1 MAANIIS
8 FPQRISAAIIALI
21 AWASLI
27 LQFYLRTGSA
37 VNFFSFFTVQCNL
50 LIALTLSFSF
60 VMKDSVVA
68 RLFTSPSARAA
79 IAVYI
84 FIVALVYNTVL
95 RGLVPLE
102 SWGLLTDTMLHVV
115 IPILYLLFCIFF
127 IPKNALHWK
136 DTFYWILFPLG
147 YLIYSLVRGAMVHWY
162 PYPFLNAD
170 EHGYGKVFMNIG
182 VMLLIF
188 LAAGLG
194 CIFINRRRKGVA
206 L

>member
-1 MAANIIS
+1 MALDTSS
-8 FPQRISAAIIALI
+8 FQKALAAIIALL

-27 LQFYLRTGSA
+27 LQFYLKTGSA
-37 VNFFSFFTVQCNL
+37 INFFSFFTVQCNL

-60 VMKDSVVA
+60 IMKDSAVA
-68 RLFTSPSARAA
+68 RFFTSPGTRAA

-102 SWGLLTDTMLHVV
+102 SWGLLADTMLHVV
-115 IPILYLLFCIFF
+115 IPILYLLFAVFF
-127 IPKNALHWK
+127 IPGNTLHWK
-136 DTFYWILFPLG
+136 DCLSWILFPLC
-147 YLIYSLVRGAMVHWY
+147 YLIYSLIRGSINHWY

-170 EHGYGKVFMNIG
+170 EHGYTKVFMNIG

-194 CIFINRRRKGVA
+194 CIFINRRNRNVV

>member
-1 MAANIIS
+1 MTANIPTSSHKIY
-8 FPQRISAAIIALI
+8 AAIIALL

-27 LQFYLRTGSA
+27 LQFFIRTGSA
-37 VNFFSFFTVQCNL
+37 LNFFSFFTVQCNL
-50 LIALTLSFSF
+50 LIAVTLSFSF
-60 VMKDSVVA
+60 VMRSSAAA
-68 RLFTSPSARAA
+68 RFFTSPGTRAA

-115 IPILYLLFCIFF
+115 IPILYLLFCVFF
-127 IPKNALHWK
+127 IPANTLHWK
-136 DTFYWILFPLG
+136 DCLYWILFPLG
-147 YLIYSLVRGAMVHWY
+147 YLIYSLIRGSINHWY

-170 EHGYGKVFMNIG
+170 TNGYSKVFINIG
-182 VMLLIF
+182 VMLLVF

-194 CIFINRRRKGVA
+194 CIFINRRNRKAV